1 MDNVDSVW
9 QISFISLFAGV
20 LIGALAYRLLSPS
33 VKRIDE
39 VESDLSK
46 AREEMANYK
55 TSVNQHFNKTS
66 ELVNDLTQNYVK
78 VYQHLADGAQSLG
91 DIGTL
96 NNLLEQSQGKVSIAV
111 SDEAKTREP
120 ILETEPIEV
129 APIEV
134 VPIEETPSQAE
145 SQTENQDTNE
155 EIEQSL
161 EPEENETGPKDYD
174 DGSVIAQTSEPES
187 KDGDSVE
194 NADLV
199 DDLDSANASS
209 DANNDS
215 SKKQNNEDTAA
226 STLEENDPETIEP
239 DKPATKKT

>member
-9 QISFISLFAGV
+9 QISIISLFAGV
-20 LIGALAYRLLSPS
+20 LIGALTYRLFSPS

-46 AREEMANYK
+46 ARDEMSSYK

-111 SDEAKTREP
+111 SEEIKDEDSLVDVSPIETTLIKEPLQAVDETVAASPDMEPEVVEPKDFADTVIMDTSETVVEAHSPVESSEPAPDLDSSDAEAKAN
-120 ILETEPIEV
+120 TEGDTAEKQNSEDADANV
-129 APIEV
+129 A
-134 VPIEETPSQAE
+134 
-145 SQTENQDTNE
+145 
-155 EIEQSL
+155 
-161 EPEENETGPKDYD
+161 EENE
-174 DGSVIAQTSEPES
+174 
-187 KDGDSVE
+187 
-194 NADLV
+194 
-199 DDLDSANASS
+199 
-209 DANNDS
+209 
-215 SKKQNNEDTAA
+215 
-226 STLEENDPETIEP
+226 PETKET
-239 DKPATKKT
+239 DTQATKKT